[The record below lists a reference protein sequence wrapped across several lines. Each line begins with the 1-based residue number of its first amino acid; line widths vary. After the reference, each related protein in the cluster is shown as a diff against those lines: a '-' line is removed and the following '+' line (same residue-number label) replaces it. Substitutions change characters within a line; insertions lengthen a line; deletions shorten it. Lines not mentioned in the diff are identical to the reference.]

1 MRAAARPAARIW
13 LRRLGL
19 MGTLLALCV
28 AAVGLRAWWHGRQLL
43 RAPPPAAADVALVLG
58 NRAWIDGAP
67 NPCLRSR
74 VEAGVAL
81 ARQGRVA
88 QLLMSGGIDHEDGR
102 IEAVEMEALAHAAG
116 HAGPVLRE
124 PASQSTHENLMFSW
138 PLLAQAGV
146 RRVIVVSEA
155 GHLWRVQRLAARSGF
170 DRAFDVQYQAS
181 QCRRRPVRALQ
192 AALREPLAIL
202 RMWAPTLP
210 RFAGSA
216 APEGAHFHLGAARR

>member
-1 MRAAARPAARIW
+1 MPAAARPAARLW
-13 LRRLGL
+13 LRRLAL
-19 MGTLLALCV
+19 MGALFTLGIAAL
-28 AAVGLRAWWHGRQLL
+28 GLQAWWHGHQLL
-43 RAPPPAAADVALVLG
+43 RASPPAAADVALVLG

-74 VEAGVAL
+74 VNAGVAL
-81 ARQGRVA
+81 AREGRVA

-102 IEAVEMEALAHAAG
+102 IEAVEMEAFARAAG

-124 PASQSTHENLMFSW
+124 AASQSTYENLMFSW
-138 PLLAQAGV
+138 PRLAQAGA

-170 DRAFDVQYQAS
+170 DRAFSVQYQAS
-181 QCRRRPVRALQ
+181 QCQRRPVRALQ

-202 RMWAPTLP
+202 KNAMHGWI
-210 RFAGSA
+210 
-216 APEGAHFHLGAARR
+216 